1 MLIGGLQKTSLID
14 FPKRIAAIVFTHG
27 CNFRCPYCHNPEL
40 VSAGPEALDENYVF
54 DFLKTRKGKLN
65 GVVVTGGEPCLQK
78 DLVDFLKEIKNYG
91 FEIKLDTNGS
101 EFNML
106 YTIIGENLV
115 DYVAMDIKAPLE
127 KYESVA
133 GTNVNIQNIEKSI
146 NLIMSSGV
154 DYEFRTTVT
163 RELLAVDDFF
173 DIGQMIRGA
182 NKYFLQKFLFSKVLD
197 ESFKTA
203 SSFNDEEF
211 NECIQILKSY
221 EIKEVNV
228 R

>member
-65 GVVVTGGEPCLQK
+65 GIVVTGGEPCLQK
-78 DLVDFLKEIKNYG
+78 DLVDFLKEIKNFG

-106 YTIIGENLV
+106 DKIIGENLV
-115 DYVAMDIKAPLE
+115 NYVAMDIKAPLE
-127 KYESVA
+127 KYESVV

-146 NLIMSSGV
+146 NLIMTSGV
-154 DYEFRTTVT
+154 EYEFRTTVT
-163 RELLAVDDFF
+163 RELLTVDDFF

-203 SSFNDEEF
+203 SSFDDEEF
-211 NECIQILKSY
+211 KECVQILKSY

>member
-78 DLVDFLKEIKNYG
+78 DLVDFLKEIKNFG

-106 YTIIGENLV
+106 DKIIGENLV

-127 KYESVA
+127 KYESVV

-146 NLIMSSGV
+146 NLIMTSGV
-154 DYEFRTTVT
+154 EYEFRTTVT
-163 RELLAVDDFF
+163 RELLTVDDFF

-203 SSFNDEEF
+203 SSFNDKEF
-211 NECIQILKSY
+211 KECVQILKSY

>member
-78 DLVDFLKEIKNYG
+78 DLVDFLKEIKNFG

-106 YTIIGENLV
+106 DKIIGENLV

-127 KYESVA
+127 KYESVV

-146 NLIMSSGV
+146 NLIMTSGV
-154 DYEFRTTVT
+154 EYEFRTTVT
-163 RELLAVDDFF
+163 RELLTVDDFF

-203 SSFNDEEF
+203 SSFDDEEF
-211 NECIQILKSY
+211 KECVQILKSY

>member
-14 FPKRIAAIVFTHG
+14 FPKKIAAIVFTHG

-40 VSAGPEALDENYVF
+40 VSSCHETLDENYIF

-65 GVVVTGGEPCLQK
+65 GIVVTGGEPCLQK
-78 DLVDFLKEIKNYG
+78 DLIAFLKEIKNFG

-101 EFNML
+101 EFNVL
-106 YTIIGENLV
+106 EKIIGEKLV

-127 KYESVA
+127 KYEGVA
-133 GTNVNIQNIEKSI
+133 RTNVNIQNIQKSI
-146 NLIMSSGV
+146 KLIMSSGI

-163 RELLAVDDFF
+163 RELLDVDDFF
-173 DIGQMIRGA
+173 DIGEMIQGA

-197 ESFKTA
+197 ESFKKA
-203 SSFNDEEF
+203 SSFDEEEF
-211 NECIQILKSY
+211 NEAVKILQSY
-221 EIKEVNV
+221 DIKEVHV

>member
-40 VSAGPEALDENYVF
+40 VSAGRESLDENYVF

-65 GVVVTGGEPCLQK
+65 GIVVTGGETCLQK
-78 DLVDFLKEIKNYG
+78 DLISFLKEIKNLG
-91 FEIKLDTNGS
+91 FDIKLDTNGS

-106 YTIIGENLV
+106 KNVITENLA
-115 DYVAMDIKAPLE
+115 DYIAMDIKAPLE

-133 GTNVNIQNIEKSI
+133 GTNVNLQNIQKSI
-146 NLIMSSGV
+146 DLIMSSGIN
-154 DYEFRTTVT
+154 YEFRTTVT
-163 RELLAVDDFF
+163 RELLTVDDFF
-173 DIGQMIRGA
+173 DIGEMIKGA
-182 NKYFLQKFLFSKVLD
+182 DKYFLQKFLYSKVLD
-197 ESFKTA
+197 ESYKTA
-203 SSFNDEEF
+203 SSFNEEEF
-211 NECIQILKSY
+211 NECTKILQSY
-221 EIKEVNV
+221 DIKEVHI

>member
-14 FPKRIAAIVFTHG
+14 FPKKIAAIVFTHG

-40 VSAGPEALDENYVF
+40 VYSGREALDENYVF

-78 DLVDFLKEIKNYG
+78 DLVDFLKEIKNFG
-91 FEIKLDTNGS
+91 FDIKLDTNGS

-106 YTIIGENLV
+106 DKIIGENLV
-115 DYVAMDIKAPLE
+115 NYVAMDIKAPLE
-127 KYESVA
+127 KYESVV

-146 NLIMSSGV
+146 NLIMTSGV
-154 DYEFRTTVT
+154 EYEFRTTVT
-163 RELLAVDDFF
+163 RELLTVDDFF
-173 DIGQMIRGA
+173 DIGQLIKGA

-203 SSFNDEEF
+203 SSFDDAEF

-221 EIKEVNV
+221 EIKEVSV